1 MRKRLVLIGLAASTL
16 FFCFACSSEW
26 ASQKSPDGRFT
37 LQPSIHEKSLVRLTV
52 VRSSDGAVV
61 DTLDTRESDAMKW
74 VAGWAGD
81 DTVVFWG
88 SDSGSLRARRVVGDT
103 WEDATVGVGE
113 CRRLDELFAD
123 KYRERRTLCR

>member
-1 MRKRLVLIGLAASTL
+1 MGRPALLGSMASALV
-16 FFCFACSSEW
+16 FCIACSSQF
-26 ASQKSPDGRFT
+26 SPQKSSDGRFT
-37 LQPSIHEKSLVRLTV
+37 LQPSIYENSLVRLTV

-61 DTLDTRESDAMKW
+61 DTLDTNESDAMKW

-88 SDSGSLRARRVVGDT
+88 SDSGSLRARRVVGDK